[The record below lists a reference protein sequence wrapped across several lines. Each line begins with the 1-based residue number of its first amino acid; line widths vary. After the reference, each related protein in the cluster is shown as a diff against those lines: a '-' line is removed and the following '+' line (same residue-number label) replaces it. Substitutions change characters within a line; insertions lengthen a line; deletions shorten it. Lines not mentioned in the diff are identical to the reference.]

1 MTNDL
6 DLPLLPSAEQIR
18 QRRFATVWRG
28 YDLDQVNEYLVQIAA
43 QVETLEAELRERR
56 MMPVREQRPATPTP
70 GEALAAQVAAGSG
83 GDPAV
88 DPFDRLSKRFADVL
102 RSADTE
108 ADRLVRDAR
117 EEAVSILGQARSE
130 ADRIRVDAQARAE
143 EARQQGG
150 EALAKAREEA
160 ERILGGLAERRESL
174 VGQMHEMQ
182 SRLLSVAKELEVDD
196 DGAEIQPDGFGA
208 LMAELQMRAGT
219 DMDTDSGTG
228 TGTDAGTDAD
238 TDTDTDTDDPL
249 DPRYEDL
256 WVTRETSVDI
266 PDLASIE
273 LDFDDDSD
281 D

>member
-28 YDLDQVNEYLVQIAA
+28 YDLDQVNDYLVQVAA

-56 MMPVREQRPATPTP
+56 MKPVREQRPIAPTP
-70 GEALAAQVAAGSG
+70 GETLAAHVAAEGVASAG
-83 GDPAV
+83 G
-88 DPFDRLSKRFADVL
+88 DPFDRLSARFAEVL
-102 RSADTE
+102 RSADSE
-108 ADRLVRDAR
+108 ADRLVREAT
-117 EEAVSILGQARSE
+117 EEAASILEKARTE

-182 SRLLSVAKELEVDD
+182 SRLLSVAKELDVAADE
-196 DGAEIQPDGFGA
+196 GAEPAGLGGLAAGFG
-208 LMAELQMRAGT
+208 MRAE
-219 DMDTDSGTG
+219 
-228 TGTDAGTDAD
+228 AEQDAD
-238 TDTDTDTDDPL
+238 ADDPL

-273 LDFDDDSD
+273 LDFDDDAD